1 VATRRGQSQLRGRI
15 PAALPVA
22 LTLLLLGAAP
32 RAGAQYQ
39 ASGYEPL
46 SGQPFFLLSDK
57 SYGPDEVAQVR
68 VEVSTG
74 GFGLSQVE
82 AYGGVDV
89 VVYRVPRPLAFLE
102 RQRNLHRVEVEGLPR
117 EEGLA
122 NTLAH
127 LWDRWYRASRV
138 AWRRIFSAEARAS
151 VTAQAPELKTPP
163 KGVTEFVSPPQ
174 WSPLPGYDLVERF
187 RYPVHYASPIKPP
200 AQVQLAGSSSEF
212 ISAAAGNVM
221 VPLGRLEPGLYIVE
235 GYVGSHRAN
244 TLVFVGSS
252 VAVTKAS
259 ASEMLVWTAHRTT
272 GTAVAGVSVVWTDGT
287 GVLQRGTTDAQG
299 LARLEHGAPERSYLF
314 GADGDGGVFISES
327 FYYDSEI
334 YDAKVY
340 AVTDRPL
347 YRPGDQVFVKLM
359 GRTFQSARDSVPLA
373 AGAVTLTVFDPNGVA
388 VETQKL
394 RLSPGTGADTSFRL
408 PEAAVGGGYEL
419 RFAYGQGTYSAAF
432 RVAEYQK
439 PHFEINVVQDKPEFK
454 TKEPIN
460 GRLQLNYPDGKPV
473 RDAQIQLTARSQR
486 LTMVDGE
493 LGYYGQFPVKLETE
507 TLRSDAKGE
516 APFSLPA
523 AEEPS
528 RYVLTA
534 FATDGA
540 AYRVKTTRELL
551 VERSLSAYAMRAERP
566 FSTPGETVAFA
577 VAPIGAAGDPPVAWE
592 WVRLEDRAH
601 DKGALVSP
609 ERLEVHFEQ
618 PGSYT
623 VQLRDARGNVVGGA
637 PHWVSGPGLT
647 APAGSIEI
655 VPSKDT
661 CAPGEVVELLLTFAE
676 PVDDALLTLERD
688 RVEEATLMSAG
699 SGWVEASRIT
709 PTQWRARLPVRA
721 DFAPNVTFSVAYV
734 RNGDYVFQ
742 NQGLKVA
749 RPRIDVALRTNKR
762 RYAPGETVVVDVSTA
777 VAGRPAPAVVAVGV
791 VDEMIFALQPEI
803 APAIEDFFYHP
814 RRNNVRTS
822 SSLSFISYDL
832 AKARSKGAP
841 APHGVQERR
850 VKVLERPRREDVD
863 TAAWRPSLRTDAS
876 GHARFTFVMP
886 DSLTRWRITARAMS
900 ADGTVGQRTANV
912 LSEKAL
918 YAKWTSPR
926 WQRKGDLPIATIA
939 LFNQTSA
946 PREADLSISAPGL
959 EATRHL
965 TLRPGATFV
974 AQPIGAITGDGAVRL
989 TVSAAGKVVDSLETP
1004 LERIPPGWRSPRTLV
1019 LDVKGPR
1026 VPLPLPADA
1035 RSVRVRLASS
1045 SAAQFSRV
1053 VDDLLEYPYGCV
1065 EQTASRMIP
1074 FALAIESLGPE
1085 AGPLTD
1091 RLRQQLNGQRTRLAY
1106 MAGPK
1111 AWFTWWRSEGAE
1123 DPFLTA
1129 YAYYADWR
1137 AARALGIER
1146 TTDHWSRL
1154 LDVYA
1159 ESAGSLPVL
1168 HRALM
1173 VSWMGEMGL
1182 PVKSLLQGL
1191 QSELAGASLD
1201 AAPRRRLSRTSSRIL
1216 EDPDDRLGR
1225 AFAIVIASV
1234 AGRRLDVAPAPG
1246 FDPLVTRANVTLQ
1259 TSGSPEAEALL
1270 VAAGLLPATEAFRL
1284 LAAVTSEMPTLER
1297 ALTLTWLDGALGGR
1311 ARPAAE
1317 VALLEPWRRT
1327 TTLGGATVWRW
1338 PAGRALPTEL
1348 QLAKAPSLLT
1358 SAIVQFESGEEA
1370 GPSLPAK
1377 LERRL
1382 FQVKPAAEGQQ
1393 LVPVDAESVLESD
1406 GLYLDEIRL
1415 SPGGRPLRH
1424 AVVEVPLP
1432 PGASVESTTWGVNLR
1447 NAAGQLEGLERARHE
1462 ATPFGYAVP
1471 LDAADADVVLRHLVR
1486 FAERGTFVVP
1496 AARAYRMYQPDA
1508 KALENEGRP
1517 HRWEVR

>member
-1 VATRRGQSQLRGRI
+1 M
-15 PAALPVA
+15 
-22 LTLLLLGAAP
+22 
-32 RAGAQYQ
+32 
-39 ASGYEPL
+39 
-46 SGQPFFLLSDK
+46 
-57 SYGPDEVAQVR
+57 R
-68 VEVSTG
+68 VEVATG
-74 GFGLSQVE
+74 ELGLSAVE

-89 VVYRVPRPLAFLE
+89 VVYRVPRPLSFLE
-102 RQRNLHRVEVEGLPR
+102 RQRNLHRIQVEGLPR
-117 EEGLA
+117 EEGLT
-122 NTLAH
+122 NTLSH
-127 LWDRWYRASRV
+127 LWDRWYRASRL
-138 AWRRIFSAEARAS
+138 AWRRIFSAQARAS
-151 VTAQAPELKTPP
+151 VTAQAPELKTSP

-174 WSPLPGYDLVERF
+174 FSPLPGYDVVERF
-187 RYPVHYASPIKPP
+187 RYPVHRARPIEPP
-200 AQVQLAGSSSEF
+200 AQVALAGSSSQF
-212 ISAAAGNVM
+212 IAAAAGNVM

-252 VAVTKAS
+252 VAITKAS
-259 ASEMLVWTAHRTT
+259 AAELLVWTADRTT
-272 GTAVAGVSVVWTDGT
+272 GSAIAGVSVVWTDGT
-287 GVLQRGTTDAQG
+287 GVLQRGATDAQG
-299 LARLEHGAPERSYLF
+299 IARLEHEAPERSYLF
-314 GADGDGGVFISES
+314 GADREGGVFISES

-359 GRTFQSARDSVPLA
+359 GRAFQSARDSVPLA
-373 AGAVTLTVFDPNGVA
+373 AGSVTLTVFDPNGVPVA
-388 VETQKL
+388 TQKL
-394 RLSPGTGADTSFRL
+394 RLSPGAGADTSFRL
-408 PEAAVGGGYEL
+408 PEAAVGGGYDL

-454 TKEPIN
+454 TKEPIS

-473 RDAQIQLTARSQR
+473 PDAEIQLTARSQR

-516 APFSLPA
+516 ARFSLPA

-551 VERSLSAYAMRAERP
+551 VERSRSAYAVRADRP
-566 FSTPGETVAFA
+566 FSAPGETVAFA
-577 VAPIGAAGDPPVAWE
+577 VRPIGTAGDLPVAWE

-601 DKGALVSP
+601 DSGALGSP
-609 ERLEVHFEQ
+609 GRLELTLDQ

-623 VQLRDARGNVVGGA
+623 IQLRDARGNVVGGV
-637 PHWVSGPGLT
+637 PHWVSGAGLK

-661 CAPGEVVELLLTFAE
+661 CTPGEVVELLLTFAE

-688 RVEEATLMSAG
+688 RVEEATLMSTG
-699 SGWVEASRIT
+699 SGWVEATRIT

-721 DFAPNVTFSVAYV
+721 DFAPNVTFSAAYV

-749 RPRIDVALRTNKR
+749 RPRIDVTLRPNKA
-762 RYAPGETVVVDVSTA
+762 RYAPGETVVVDVATA
-777 VAGRPAPAVVAVGV
+777 VASRPVAAVVAVGV
-791 VDEMIFALQPEI
+791 VDEMIYALQPEI

-814 RRNNVRTS
+814 RRDNVRTS

-832 AKARSKGAP
+832 AKARAKGAP
-841 APHGVQERR
+841 LPHGVSERR

-863 TAAWRPSLRTDAS
+863 TAAWRPALRTDAS

-912 LSEKAL
+912 LSEKSL

-926 WQRKGDLPIATIA
+926 WRRQGDLPIATIA
-939 LFNQTSA
+939 VFNQTSSA
-946 PREADLSISAPGL
+946 READLTISAPGL
-959 EATRHL
+959 EVKRHL
-965 TLRPGATFV
+965 SLRPGATFV
-974 AQPIGAITGDGAVRL
+974 AQPIGDITGEGAVRL
-989 TVSAAGKVVDSLETP
+989 TVSVAGKVVDSLETP
-1004 LERIPPGWRSPRTLV
+1004 LERIPPGWRSPHTLV
-1019 LDVKGPR
+1019 LDVKGSR

-1035 RSVRVRLASS
+1035 RNVRVRLASS

-1053 VDDLLEYPYGCV
+1053 IDDLLEYPYGCV

-1074 FALAIESLGPE
+1074 FALAIESFGPE

-1091 RLRQQLNGQRTRLAY
+1091 RLRQQLNGQRMRLAY

-1111 AWFTWWRSEGAE
+1111 AWFAWWRPEGAE

-1137 AARALGIER
+1137 AARALGVER
-1146 TTDHWSRL
+1146 SADHWSRL
-1154 LDVYA
+1154 LDLYA
-1159 ESAGSLPVL
+1159 ESAGSLPAL
-1168 HRALM
+1168 HRTLM

-1182 PVKSLLQGL
+1182 PVKGLLQGL
-1191 QSELAGASLD
+1191 QLELASSSLD
-1201 AAPRRRLSRTSSRIL
+1201 SLPRRRWPRTSSRMV

-1225 AFAIVIASV
+1225 AFAIMIANV
-1234 AGRRLDVAPAPG
+1234 AGRRLEITPAPG
-1246 FDPLVTRANVTLQ
+1246 FDPMVARANVTLQ

-1270 VAAGLLPATEAFRL
+1270 IAADLLPATEAFRV
-1284 LAAVTSEMPTLER
+1284 LAAVTAEMPTLER
-1297 ALTLTWLDGALGGR
+1297 SLTLTWLDSALGGH
-1311 ARPAAE
+1311 RPAATE
-1317 VALLEPWRRT
+1317 GALVEPWRRT
-1327 TTLGGATVWRW
+1327 TTLGGATDWRW
-1338 PAGRALPTEL
+1338 PRGRALPAEL
-1348 QLAKAPSLLT
+1348 QLAKAPAERT
-1358 SAIVQFESGEEA
+1358 SGIVQFESDMEIGS
-1370 GPSLPAK
+1370 SLPVT

-1382 FQVKPAAEGQQ
+1382 YRVKRAADGQQ
-1393 LVPVDAESVLESD
+1393 LVRVEGEAGVDSD
-1406 GLYLDEIRL
+1406 DLYLDEIRL
-1415 SPGGRPLRH
+1415 SPGGKPLRH
-1424 AVVEVPLP
+1424 AIVEAPLP
-1432 PGASVESTTWGVNLR
+1432 PGASVESTTWGINLR

-1462 ATPFGYAVP
+1462 ATPYGYTVP
-1471 LDAADADVVLRHLVR
+1471 IDAADADVVLRHLVR
-1486 FAERGTFVVP
+1486 FAQRGTFVVP
-1496 AARAYRMYQPDA
+1496 PARAYRMYQPDQ
-1508 KALENEGRP
+1508 KALEDDGRS